1 MLTHRG
7 IPANHPNKGQTILD
21 MRSLKNLKEAQSLA
35 GRIASLSR
43 FLPRIVQKAKPVM
56 NLLKKWNEKCKQTF
70 WQLDITLATPI
81 VLTKPSTSK
90 KLIVYLSVFVE
101 ATNTI
106 LDQEQDSGLRPI
118 YFVSQR
124 FDDK

>member
-1 MLTHRG
+1 MLTHG
-7 IPANHPNKGQTILD
+7 VIHANHPDKCQTILD
-21 MRSLKNLKEAQSLA
+21 IRSPKNLKEAQRLA
-35 GRIASLSR
+35 DQIASLSR
-43 FLPRIVQKAKPVM
+43 FLPRIAEKAKPVM
-56 NLLKKWNEKCKQTF
+56 NLLKKWNDKCKQTF